1 MKTVYLIST
10 QNLKDSSIINNNVD
24 DSLLHNAI
32 WEAQNIELQQILGS
46 KLYKYI
52 INAVEDGSISSSSNA
67 EYKSLLD
74 EYCTKVVIYAAM
86 LRAIPYI
93 HYKVMNKGVQ
103 TQNSDNSSTTSISEM
118 EFIMDKIKNDL
129 EFFSTRLSTYLLA
142 NREKF
147 PEYSFVKTI
156 DEIAPTPQQY
166 RSAMVMDT
174 PEDYF
179 PCIRSYGFNWRTVNC
194 L

>member
-1 MKTVYLIST
+1 MNKVYLIST

-32 WEAQNIELQQILGS
+32 LEAQEIELQQILGS

-74 EYCTKVVIYAAM
+74 EYCTKVVVYASI

-156 DEIAPTPQQY
+156 DEIAPEPQQY
-166 RSAMVMDT
+166 RSAMVMDDPYT
-174 PEDYF
+174 N

>member
-1 MKTVYLIST
+1 MNKVYLIST

-32 WEAQNIELQQILGS
+32 LEAQEIELQQILGTR
-46 KLYKYI
+46 LYKYI
-52 INAVEDGSISSSSNA
+52 IGLVEDGTISLPINS
-67 EYKSLLD
+67 EYKQLLD
-74 EYCTKVVIYAAM
+74 EYCTKVVVYAAM

-103 TQNSDNSSTTSISEM
+103 TQNSENSSTTSISEM

-156 DEIAPTPQQY
+156 DEIAPEPQQY
-166 RSAMVMDT
+166 RSAMVMDDLYT
-174 PEDYF
+174 N